1 MAFNHIAHV
10 MKKLHSAHC
19 CKKRVCARVGE
30 GPAVGRELAEP
41 VAEEVEE
48 ELEGE
53 DGGEGR
59 VGRVEG
65 LLDRGRRAVGPV
77 ELVRLQLRLE
87 DGDAE
92 ILLAGLGQVGIAGRH
107 GGAAVSAALTAMMRN
122 EAMP

>member
-1 MAFNHIAHV
+1 MLSKQIYSV
-10 MKKLHSAHC
+10 HC
-19 CKKRVCARVGE
+19 GEKRVCARVGE

-65 LLDRGRRAVGPV
+65 LLDRGRRPVGPE

-92 ILLAGLGQVGIAGRH
+92 VLLAGLGQDGSAGRR